1 MKLNKFIKEIN
12 EESRGT
18 SLGHEDVYSN
28 IGTAED
34 NIEGFAAGN
43 DMRVLMDNNT
53 TFKAKI
59 RNATVDF
66 KYTDLRDALKD
77 AKINITSVTQARKIW
92 NTVKN
97 FIM

>member
-1 MKLNKFIKEIN
+1 MKLEKFMN
-12 EESRGT
+12 EMQ
-18 SLGHEDVYSN
+18 DVEAYDD
-28 IGTAED
+28 IGTESE
-34 NIEGFAAGN
+34 NMEGFAAGN

-77 AKINITSVTQARKIW
+77 QKINITSVTQARKIW

-97 FIM
+97 FII